1 MLNEL
6 DSISDPTARER
17 IERAI
22 IRPIISTKQR
32 FGLGVKPVNFRK
44 AAFNRGENYKHEV
57 KWLVN

>member
-22 IRPIISTKQR
+22 IKPIISMKQR

-44 AAFNRGENYKHEV
+44 EAFNRGE
-57 KWLVN
+57 